1 MCPHVTGDRAEH
13 LVQFGSPQPL
23 PPLICLCKRGL
34 VLMFYKKEE
43 FVIYSTQTFK

>member
-1 MCPHVTGDRAEH
+1 
-13 LVQFGSPQPL
+13 VQFGSPQPL

-43 FVIYSTQTFK
+43 FVIFEIYSTQTFK